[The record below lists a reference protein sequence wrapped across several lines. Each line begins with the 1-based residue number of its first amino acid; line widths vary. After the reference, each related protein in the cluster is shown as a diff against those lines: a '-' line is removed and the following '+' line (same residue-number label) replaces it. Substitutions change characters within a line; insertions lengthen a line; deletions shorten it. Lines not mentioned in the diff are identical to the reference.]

1 MPQTVRVHL
10 AIHRG
15 VRLTCAQRPSRP
27 RPDMHITTPLEL
39 CVCVCACVRVCHCRS
54 SHCLVRR
61 DEVGGKL
68 ERCHERIRGEGLH
81 GERDELKQYAGIR
94 ARMPLD
100 LVQWHAGHQ
109 HHPSPSAGRPGRG
122 RLRPE
127 AALEVVLVE
136 PLWVDAVQRRVAEQ
150 RDGEEHHISDER
162 GLYMRRGIRAAL
174 AVECALVRGHTFS
187 FASSVMATEPG
198 SVALP
203 DIGRSSLATAVAERV
218 AGSKMRV

>member
-1 MPQTVRVHL
+1 MR
-10 AIHRG
+10 A
-15 VRLTCAQRPSRP
+15 CA
-27 RPDMHITTPLEL
+27 
-39 CVCVCACVRVCHCRS
+39 CVCVTIVAAM
-54 SHCLVRR
+54 HCLVRR

-68 ERCHERIRGEGLH
+68 ERCHERIRGEDLH
-81 GERDELKQYAGIR
+81 GERDELKQHARIR

-122 RLRPE
+122 GRRLRPE

-150 RDGEEHHISDER
+150 RDREEHHISDER

-174 AVECALVRGHTFS
+174 AVECALVRGHTFN
-187 FASSVMATEPG
+187 FASSVMAAEPD

-203 DIGRSSLATAVAERV
+203 DMETILPARRSSETVVQR
-218 AGSKMRV
+218 